1 MPQIIPHLWFDN
13 QVQEAVAL
21 YSTHLP
27 HSKINS
33 ATQLEGTPSGDVAL
47 LDFTLMQKPFQ
58 AINGG
63 PYFTFNEAIS
73 LMVGLPTAEAVENL
87 YQTLSPGGQV
97 LMPLQEYPFS
107 ERYAWFTDR
116 YGLHWQLMVD
126 AAQDARRNLRPV
138 LLFGAH
144 QCGLAEAAM
153 GYYASIFPN
162 SQKGTVSYYAP
173 GEAQSPSAK
182 INYAELRI
190 GDFDLVLMDHG
201 YGGTN
206 SFNEAIS
213 FIVLCK
219 DQAEIDAYWDQLSHD
234 PEAEQCG
241 WLKDQFG
248 VSWQIVP
255 ENMQI
260 YMQGPKEAVA
270 RVTEAFLGMKKFDLK
285 ALEAAYR
292 GE

>member
-1 MPQIIPHLWFDN
+1 MPQIIPHLWFDH

-21 YSTHLP
+21 YSAHLP
-27 HSKINS
+27 HSKINFV
-33 ATQLEGTPSGDVAL
+33 TKLDGTPSGDVAV

-87 YQTLSPGGQV
+87 YKILSPGGQV

-107 ERYAWFTDR
+107 ERYAWFTDC

-126 AAQDARRNLRPV
+126 TAQDERRHLRPV

-153 GYYASIFPN
+153 NYYATVFPEA
-162 SQKGTVSYYAP
+162 QKGAISYYAP

-201 YGGTN
+201 YGGAN

-219 DQAEIDAYWDQLSHD
+219 NQAEIDAYWDQLSHD
-234 PEAEQCG
+234 PNAEQCG
-241 WLKDQFG
+241 WLKDRFG

-255 ENMQI
+255 ENMQF

-270 RVTEAFLGMKKFDLK
+270 RVTEAFLGMKKFDLR